1 MTSKPKDTEI
11 PAQKMIDFLAEGQS
25 AEVKAALY
33 REMTYCHSLP
43 QNDEMLRII
52 SILGILTALIKQIPT
67 NIAVEREGFK
77 RLFAEATYLL
87 NETLSAST
95 RYLKD
100 LNARLTKLPEEIGRG
115 INARTIADSI
125 NENLRQQFA
134 RSTIPQ
140 TAQAL
145 ASAAEEM
152 KGTAKEFS
160 STAENLGDSYRG
172 CVAKAQQ
179 AIGDINKSVSHA
191 GDTAHRAIAEF
202 TSHFHNAY
210 WRSLYG
216 LTGLAF
222 LLGFSLALIVVHW
235 FS

>member
-87 NETLSAST
+87 NENLSAST

-100 LNARLTKLPEEIGRG
+100 LNARLTKLPEEIGSG

-134 RSTIPQ
+134 LSTIPQ

-202 TSHFHNAY
+202 TSHFHDAY

>member
-87 NETLSAST
+87 NENLSAST

-100 LNARLTKLPEEIGRG
+100 LNARLTKLPEEIGSG

-134 RSTIPQ
+134 LSTIPQ

>member
-87 NETLSAST
+87 NENLSAST

-100 LNARLTKLPEEIGRG
+100 LNARLTKLPEEIGSG

-134 RSTIPQ
+134 LSTIPQ

-202 TSHFHNAY
+202 TSHFHDAY

-222 LLGFSLALIVVHW
+222 LLGFSLALIAVHW

>member
-100 LNARLTKLPEEIGRG
+100 LNARLTKLPEEIGSG

-134 RSTIPQ
+134 LSTIPQ

-145 ASAAEEM
+145 ASAAGEM

-160 STAENLGDSYRG
+160 TTAENLGDSYRG

-179 AIGDINKSVSHA
+179 AISDINKSVSHA
-191 GDTAHRAIAEF
+191 ADTANRAIDEF

-222 LLGFSLALIVVHW
+222 LLGFSLALIAVHW

>member
-1 MTSKPKDTEI
+1 MTSKPKETEI

-100 LNARLTKLPEEIGRG
+100 LNARLTKLPEEIGSG

-134 RSTIPQ
+134 LSTIPQ

-160 STAENLGDSYRG
+160 TTAENLGDSYRG

-179 AIGDINKSVSHA
+179 AIGDINKSVSQA
-191 GDTAHRAIAEF
+191 ADTANRAIHEF